1 MKMFFPTCTFLGIRG
16 MHAIQLTQKKSK
28 SVLQLPKSYKFDTR
42 VDYGVGM
49 HIG

>member
-1 MKMFFPTCTFLGIRG
+1 

-49 HIG
+49 NDVGLYKLWILEHYLCQ